1 MKKLSLIINSLFFVA
16 LASLIG
22 CVPTQTPVPPSEKV
36 PGNSYIP
43 SDSKSAIK
51 VVSLQTVS
59 ETNTG
64 NEKTEIIQSDLIN
77 STNGSVE
84 KDDKLVSDEIQEE
97 LKRLLIIEE
106 PSKTDT
112 ESSIADDS
120 DSQAEKDRNFRMLLS
135 GGKENSDST
144 ALTSDENTVVPLSD
158 KASANDSNTDQNQVD
173 QELSST
179 DDSSKLLLIKNLK
192 SSGSFRKSEL
202 KPVPRLKIAEV
213 KESSE
218 EVIKNAEFPPIQIY
232 TNRNVDSFIK
242 LYTKTKRKLFLRGL
256 KRGAEYLPMIY
267 KMLKEENMPAG
278 LAYLAMVESN
288 FNPRAVSRASAKG
301 MWQFMRATG
310 RQYGLSQSWWHDE
323 RYDPEKATR
332 SAIKLMKDLYKRFG
346 DWELALASYNSGLG
360 NVRKAIRRNKAKGK
374 PIDFWSLKLPRET
387 RGYVPAFLAVN
398 IIYNNLEKYGFTE
411 PEMEPWVS
419 KKVTLKVPGSVSL
432 KDVAKKINIS
442 YKELK
447 QLNPALRYYMTP
459 ANTSTYNIW
468 IPKNVTVENKTALFD
483 YLKTAKVDGWLKHR
497 IKRGDTLW
505 DIARK
510 YDIRISDIL
519 TYNPKIRHKYLRLGK
534 YILIP
539 AGGVDKNKKIVT
551 AKASKSKTVAS
562 AKKSRKKVK
571 AARSGKKYVVKKGDT
586 LIKIAKLFG
595 TTVSSIIRSNDQL
608 RSRRQILKIGM
619 RLAIK

>member
-97 LKRLLIIEE
+97 LKRLLIIDE
-106 PSKTDT
+106 PSKTNT

-256 KRGAEYLPMIY
+256 KRGAEYLPMIH
-267 KMLKEENMPAG
+267 KILKEENMPAG

-419 KKVTLKVPGSVSL
+419 KKVALKVPGSVSL
-432 KDVAKKINIS
+432 KDVAKKIKVP

-468 IPKNVTVENKTALFD
+468 IPKNVTVKNKTALFD